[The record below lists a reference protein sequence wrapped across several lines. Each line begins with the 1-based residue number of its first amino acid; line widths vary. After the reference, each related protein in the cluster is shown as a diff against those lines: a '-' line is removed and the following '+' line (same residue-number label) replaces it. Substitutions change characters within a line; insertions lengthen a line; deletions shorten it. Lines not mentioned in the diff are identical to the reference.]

1 MSMNS
6 IDKLISGLNRLL
18 LFLGGLC
25 LVFMIC
31 LTCSNIVFRVF
42 WEPIRGTFE
51 LMGFSGAIV
60 AAFALGF
67 TQKQKGHIAVDVLV
81 NKFSPRT
88 KQILNTVN
96 SLICAVFFGVAAW
109 QVAKK
114 AATLLSS
121 GEVTETLRIIYYPF
135 TFCAAFGCGVLALVC
150 VTEAIQIVLS
160 KNGGNA

>member
-1 MSMNS
+1 MNG
-6 IDKLISGLNRLL
+6 IDKLISGLNKLL
-18 LFLGGLC
+18 IFLGGLS
-25 LVFMIC
+25 LVFMIV
-31 LTCSNIVFRVF
+31 LTCSNIVLRVF

-60 AAFALGF
+60 TASALAF

-81 NKFSPRT
+81 NKFSVRT

-96 SLICAVFFGVAAW
+96 SLICGAFFGVAAW

-114 AATLLSS
+114 AATLMSS

-150 VTEAIQIVLS
+150 ITEAIQAVFI
-160 KNGGNA
+160 KGGGGE

>member
-1 MSMNS
+1 MNV
-6 IDKLISGLNRLL
+6 IDKFISRLNRLL
-18 LFLGGLC
+18 IFLGGLC
-25 LVFMIC
+25 LVFMIV
-31 LTCSNIVFRVF
+31 LTCSNIVFRIF

-60 AAFALGF
+60 TAFALGF

-81 NKFSPRT
+81 NKFSVRT
-88 KQILNTVN
+88 KQMLNAVN
-96 SLICAVFFGVAAW
+96 SLICMLFFGVAAW

-135 TFCAAFGCGVLALVC
+135 TFCAALGCGVLALVC
-150 VTEAIQIVLS
+150 LTEAIQAVLL
-160 KNGGNA
+160 KGGGKE

>member
-1 MSMNS
+1 MNV
-6 IDKLISGLNRLL
+6 IDTLISRLNGLLM
-18 LFLGGLC
+18 FLGGLS
-25 LVFMIC
+25 LVFMII

-51 LMGFSGAIV
+51 LMGFSGAAV
-60 AAFALGF
+60 TAFALGY
-67 TQKQKGHIAVDVLV
+67 TQKQKGHIAVDILV
-81 NKFSPRT
+81 NTFSAQKR
-88 KQILNTVN
+88 KVLHSING
-96 SLICAVFFGVAAW
+96 LICSIFFGAAAW

-150 VTEAIQIVLS
+150 LTEAIQAVLLKGGGS
-160 KNGGNA
+160 KE

>member
-1 MSMNS
+1 MNG
-6 IDKLISGLNRLL
+6 IDKLISGLNKLL
-18 LFLGGLC
+18 IFLGGLC
-25 LVFMIC
+25 LVFMIV
-31 LTCSNIVFRVF
+31 LTCSNIVLRVF

-60 AAFALGF
+60 TAFALAF

-81 NKFSPRT
+81 NKFSVRT

-96 SLICAVFFGVAAW
+96 SLICGLFFGVAAW

-114 AATLLSS
+114 AVTLFSS

-150 VTEAIQIVLS
+150 VTEAIQAVLLKS
-160 KNGGNA
+160 GGEE